1 MLPIYLDISDV
12 AKQKINHNVWCM
24 FELLEVTCEGL
35 SYEEILDSIF
45 PPYIL
50 QNNLDKCVS
59 VVRELHDMTKDN
71 YKREYLAPFYEWT
84 LYCTILWWI
93 DVADDIELDEIPRSI
108 CIDKN
113 GIDLYDSLN
122 NVESYLDF
130 LFQDW
135 DFLYVD
141 EIYEIY
147 KRNPKILEKYLH
159 IDIEKYVELMPRDI
173 QDEYRMLEERKNEK
187 MENRNGVTFN
197 ITGGQ
202 VNFAKD
208 NANINATQNNGI
220 SENELNVIIKAIKD
234 NLSGVKKEEADQII
248 DVVDMAKEELTKSEP
263 KISRLRN
270 CITLI
275 APMMTIANGVPVL
288 TNNLQKLQELII
300 QYIK

>member
-24 FELLEVTCEGL
+24 FELLEMTCEGL

-93 DVADDIELDEIPRSI
+93 AVADDIELDEIPRSI

-173 QDEYRMLEERKNEK
+173 QDS
-187 MENRNGVTFN
+187 
-197 ITGGQ
+197 Q
-202 VNFAKD
+202 VHFC
-208 NANINATQNNGI
+208 
-220 SENELNVIIKAIKD
+220 V
-234 NLSGVKKEEADQII
+234 
-248 DVVDMAKEELTKSEP
+248 
-263 KISRLRN
+263 
-270 CITLI
+270 
-275 APMMTIANGVPVL
+275 
-288 TNNLQKLQELII
+288 
-300 QYIK
+300 